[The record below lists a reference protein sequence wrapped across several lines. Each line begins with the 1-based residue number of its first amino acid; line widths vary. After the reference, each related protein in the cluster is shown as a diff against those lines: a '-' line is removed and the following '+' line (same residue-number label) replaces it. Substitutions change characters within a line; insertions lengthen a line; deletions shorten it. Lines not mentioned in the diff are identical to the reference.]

1 MRALIG
7 VGGAC
12 VFAYLLFR
20 YSIFSFGFP
29 LIAFFALLIAFGW
42 AIGLA
47 VSSVILRA
55 GLGAEEIAWAAIF
68 LAAPVSGVYYP
79 IAVLPAWMQ
88 AIAAVLPS
96 AHVFE
101 GMRALLL
108 QYEFRWN
115 HFWWAAG
122 LHVVYYAVGV
132 VMFRAAV
139 AKARERG
146 SLMQMGEWRA
156 TLALTGPTALSARP
170 SASPDRPSSAAT

>member
-1 MRALIG
+1 MG
-7 VGGAC
+7 
-12 VFAYLLFR
+12 
-20 YSIFSFGFP
+20 
-29 LIAFFALLIAFGW
+29 
-42 AIGLA
+42 IGLA

-122 LHVVYYAVGV
+122 LDVVYYAVGV

-146 SLMQMGEWRA
+146 SLMQMGE
-156 TLALTGPTALSARP
+156 
-170 SASPDRPSSAAT
+170 